1 MIRQLM
7 MWRKLLQEVESDELI
22 LEKKSVPG
30 L

>member
-7 MWRKLLQEVESDELI
+7 MWRKFLQEAESDELI